1 MFIDEINANEMNVT
15 ETLSLV
21 LIIADMLAALITA
34 AIMLLRV
41 ASCSGKNSESIM
53 SNITAVTQ

>member
-21 LIIADMLAALITA
+21 LIITDILTALMAA